1 MKRIKVKK
9 IIRFV
14 LAILPLAAIVGCS
27 EKDFGKVDQGR
38 TIAFDREKATVT
50 FIRDVS
56 ADPRNPDYSHLP
68 PVTYHMPKDLS
79 ETGPEPKVG
88 WRMRLDTGKKQIV
101 IFDPAD
107 RNFKTIHYHLVD
119 HQEGIEK
126 DYPIV
131 FDKAKGEPKK
141 FPVVDEEKRTITIYS
156 SRQKTLTTITVP
168 DEYFVLPEI
177 AWDSGDEV
185 RVYYKE
191 DGKALRFMNI
201 TKADLFKH

>member
-1 MKRIKVKK
+1 MRTMGIKKLS
-9 IIRFV
+9 RL
-14 LAILPLAAIVGCS
+14 LAIISLVGIVGCS

-38 TIAFDREKATVT
+38 TIAFNKEKNTVT

-56 ADPRNPDYSHLP
+56 ADPGKPDHSYLP
-68 PVTYHMPKDLS
+68 PVTYQMPKDPA

-88 WRMRLDTGKKQIV
+88 LRMKLDVEKKQIV
-101 IFDPAD
+101 IFDLATQ
-107 RNFKTIHYHLVD
+107 NFKKIDCQLVD
-119 HQEGIEK
+119 HQEKIEK
-126 DYPIV
+126 DHPIV
-131 FDKAKGEPKK
+131 FDKAKSQPRK
-141 FPVVDEEKRTITIYS
+141 FPAVDRDKKTITIYS

-168 DEYFVLPEI
+168 DEYFGLPDI
-177 AWDSGDEV
+177 GWDSGDEV